1 MQQLEQALQNNN
13 NSQPIGNPQQQLY
26 KGVHATFAEPWR
38 DRLWHQRGFG
48 FLFLAPLSFG
58 YFPLDCNDYPATVFL
73 VLSLAGSLVPSFGHA
88 GQFLSVSQAARS
100 HQCLSA
106 PV

>member
-1 MQQLEQALQNNN
+1 MPLSLNR
-13 NSQPIGNPQQQLY
+13 G
-26 KGVHATFAEPWR
+26 ATACGINADSASSFWPT
-38 DRLWHQRGFG
+38 
-48 FLFLAPLSFG
+48 LSFG